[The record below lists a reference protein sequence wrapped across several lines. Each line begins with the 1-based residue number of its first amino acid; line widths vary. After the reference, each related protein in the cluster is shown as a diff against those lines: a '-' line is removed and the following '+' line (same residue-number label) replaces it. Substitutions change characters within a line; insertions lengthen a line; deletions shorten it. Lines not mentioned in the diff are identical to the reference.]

1 VSDYY
6 SMKRAQQ
13 RAARAKALAPATA

>member
-6 SMKRAQQ
+6 SMKRTQQ
-13 RAARAKALAPATA
+13 RAARAKALASAGS